1 MVEHVYTDG
10 SCHSNSKGGIKVVEL
25 NEEAK
30 EYMQRFGWKHV
41 VLNIESITS

>member
-1 MVEHVYTDG
+1 MIKDG
-10 SCHSNSKGGIKVVEL
+10 KGTTVVEL